1 MLSSSLFQLTFRY
14 ETTETT
20 YNTDLLYRTH
30 GVQNIKFV
38 KGKQKANNS
47 SLILVP
53 IIESVSH
60 SSLFSIR
67 TTGSATQSALF
78 Y

>member
-38 KGKQKANNS
+38 KAKQKANNKIV
-47 SLILVP
+47 L
-53 IIESVSH
+53 
-60 SSLFSIR
+60 
-67 TTGSATQSALF
+67 
-78 Y
+78 